1 MPDQHDESKGVRLGD
16 FPSEVEAMMIASG
29 LNERGIEARV
39 VGGAT
44 AGFRA
49 EAPGRARVLVHADEL
64 KEALRLVE
72 EIRRDAE
79 DIDWEQ
85 VDLGEMED

>member
-1 MPDQHDESKGVRLGD
+1 MPDPRDESKAVPLGD
-16 FPSEVEAMMIASG
+16 FPSEAEAMMVASG

-49 EAPGRARVLVHADEL
+49 EAPGRARVLVHADQL
-64 KEALRLVE
+64 REALRLVE
-72 EIRRDAE
+72 EIRQEAKE
-79 DIDWEQ
+79 IDWSQ